1 MRRWLVWLLFGGWA
15 VASPALLTPEQ
26 FQEKV
31 AQPEVLT
38 IDVRSHQ
45 ERAELGALEDSLHI
59 PLDQLETRL
68 AELPR
73 DRLIIPL

>member
-1 MRRWLVWLLFGGWA
+1 